1 MHILKTVGYRSL
13 YKPVIFLYIS
23 HRKLE
28 FEIKKKKFAITP
40 KIKYVENYL
49 SDEHYPLMKGFNVD
63 LKKRTA
69 LLYSRTGRPSINS
82 INSPQFLSRLN
93 AIPADFF
100 FFLSVFFFCLF
111 VLSL

>member
-1 MHILKTVGYRSL
+1 MK
-13 YKPVIFLYIS
+13 F
-23 HRKLE
+23 
-28 FEIKKKKFAITP
+28 KKKIAITP

-69 LLYSRTGRPSINS
+69 LLYSRTGRPSING
-82 INSPQFLSRLN
+82 INSPQFLSRLS

-100 FFLSVFFFCLF
+100 FFSFCFFFF
-111 VLSL
+111 AFRV